1 MDMLIL
7 TLVFIIVLCVI
18 SVMVYILY
26 DYNRYKTNVDKSFD
40 IASNQFNEKMS
51 IVENNIDNTKK
62 HFSQKLSDISRVNA
76 VTDSI
81 ENLNKL
87 DLSLKNYFKFRDN
100 GEELVNEKL
109 HEHIFSGI
117 NPNLELLTKVNTTN
131 GLIVKT
137 PEFLYDDRNLKI
149 CDIDQNCVSLNVN
162 SSGFNIIPDNI
173 NDLTIKSN
181 DRTDL
186 VNFDLKNKKIFL
198 GGSDTQSPLYIQDD
212 TVFMKDLNMTRIVD
226 NVDKIEKY
234 KRVIN
239 RNI

>member
-7 TLVFIIVLCVI
+7 TLVFLVVLCVI
-18 SVMVYILY
+18 SVIVYIIY
-26 DYNRYKTNVDKSFD
+26 DYNIYKTNVDKSFD
-40 IASNQFNEKMS
+40 LASTQFNEKMS
-51 IVENNIDNTKK
+51 IVQKNIDNTKK
-62 HFSQKLSDISRVNA
+62 HFSEKLSDISRENA

-87 DLSLKNYFKFRDN
+87 DSSLKNYFKFRDN
-100 GEELVNEKL
+100 GEELVNKRL

-117 NPNLELLTKVNTTN
+117 NPNLELLTKVNTDN

-137 PEFLYDDRNLKI
+137 PEYLYDDRNLKI
-149 CDIDQNCVSLNVN
+149 CDIDKNCVSLNVN

-173 NDLTIKSN
+173 NNLTIKSD

-198 GGSDTQSPLYIQDD
+198 GGSDTQSPLYVQNDK
-212 TVFMKDLNMTRIVD
+212 VFMNDLNMTRVANDI
-226 NVDKIEKY
+226 NRIEKY
-234 KRVIN
+234 KDVIN
-239 RNI
+239 QNI